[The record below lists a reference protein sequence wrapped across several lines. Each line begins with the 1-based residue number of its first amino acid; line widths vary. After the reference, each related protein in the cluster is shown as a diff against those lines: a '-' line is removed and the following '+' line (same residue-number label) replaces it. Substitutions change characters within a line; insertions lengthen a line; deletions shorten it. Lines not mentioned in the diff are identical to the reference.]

1 MGGYHVNGI
10 LPVFIPVKAIAK
22 LLLSLILSIGL
33 ATMAVADIGETFDLK
48 QKRDQLQ
55 SELEELRSDSTA
67 SIGQMVNV
75 SDRIILLDQRIF
87 ESYSETVDR
96 LSNNQLKTTAQDR
109 GLIWLALIATLISIF
124 FAILLAMARGRVID
138 KGGFGL
144 FDVYKQLSLD
154 FFQKVSPEK
163 AGSQRMLRINVVIV
177 VGMVC
182 MSISI
187 LGFLI
192 SKF

>member
-1 MGGYHVNGI
+1 MGGYHANGI

-22 LLLSLILSIGL
+22 LLLSFILTIGL

-48 QKRDQLQ
+48 QKRAQLQ
-55 SELEELRSDSTA
+55 SELEELRGDST
-67 SIGQMVNV
+67 SSLTRIVKV
-75 SDRIILLDQRIF
+75 SDQLILLDYQIF

-96 LSNNQLKTTAQDR
+96 LSNNQLKSTAQDR
-109 GLIWLALIATLISIF
+109 GLIWLALITTLISIF
-124 FAILLAMARGRVID
+124 FAFLLAMARGRVID

-144 FDVYKQLSLD
+144 MDVYKQLLQD

-163 AGSQRMLRINVVIV
+163 AGSQRMLRINVVIII
-177 VGMVC
+177 GMVC

>member
-22 LLLSLILSIGL
+22 FLLSLSLTIGL

-48 QKRDQLQ
+48 QKRTQLQ
-55 SELEELRSDSTA
+55 VELETLRNDSTA
-67 SIGQMVNV
+67 LPEQITNV
-75 SDRIILLDQRIF
+75 SDRIILLDQQIF
-87 ESYSETVDR
+87 DSYDETVNR
-96 LSNNQLKTTAQDR
+96 ISSAQSDSLTR
-109 GLIWLALIATLISIF
+109 DKELVWLALISTLISIF

-138 KGGFGL
+138 NGGFGL
-144 FDVYKQLSLD
+144 MDVYKQLSLD

-163 AGSQRMLRINVVIV
+163 ASSQRMLRINVVLVI
-177 VGMVC
+177 GMVF
-182 MSISI
+182 MSVSI
-187 LGFLI
+187 LGFLM

>member
-1 MGGYHVNGI
+1 MGGYHANGI

-22 LLLSLILSIGL
+22 LLLSLIFTIGL

-48 QKRDQLQ
+48 QKRTQLQ
-55 SELEELRSDSTA
+55 SELEQLKNDST
-67 SIGQMVNV
+67 SSFTQIVDV
-75 SDRIILLDQRIF
+75 SNHIIRLDQQIF
-87 ESYSETVDR
+87 DSYNETVDR
-96 LSNNQLKTTAQDR
+96 LSNNQLKSNAQDQ
-109 GLIWLALIATLISIF
+109 GLVWLALITTLISIF

-144 FDVYKQLSLD
+144 LDVYKQLSQD

-163 AGSQRMLRINVVIV
+163 AGSQRMLRINVVIIL
-177 VGMVC
+177 GMVC

>member
-1 MGGYHVNGI
+1 M
-10 LPVFIPVKAIAK
+10 KAFTK
-22 LLLSLILSIGL
+22 LLLSLTLIIGL

-48 QKRDQLQ
+48 QKRAQLM
-55 SELEELRSDSTA
+55 SELEQFRRDSAA
-67 SIGQMVNV
+67 SKEQIVLV
-75 SDRIILLDQRIF
+75 SDQIILLDQQIF
-87 ESYSETVDR
+87 ESYSETFNR
-96 LSNNQLKTTAQDR
+96 LSNNQLKSNAKDQ
-109 GLIWLALIATLISIF
+109 GLVWLALIATLISIF
-124 FAILLAMARGRVID
+124 FAILLAMARGRVVD
-138 KGGFGL
+138 KGGLGL
-144 FDVYKQLSLD
+144 LDVYKQLSLD

-192 SKF
+192 SKL